1 MKRKCIDMFDEILK
15 LKRQNMDL
23 TVYTQWEP
31 LAHEQFTQKLTENG
45 MTEQDID
52 KESLYEAR

>member
-1 MKRKCIDMFDEILK
+1 
-15 LKRQNMDL
+15 MDL
-23 TVYTQWEP
+23 TAYTQWEP